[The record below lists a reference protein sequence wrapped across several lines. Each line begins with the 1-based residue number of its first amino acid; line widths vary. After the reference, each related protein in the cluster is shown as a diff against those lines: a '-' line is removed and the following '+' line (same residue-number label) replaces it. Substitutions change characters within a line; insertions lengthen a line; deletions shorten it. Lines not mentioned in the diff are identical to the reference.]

1 MYRIKNQNYCI
12 TMSNVTVSM
21 KLRCLLLLLCFVLN
35 NLQTVQSL
43 QRRHRLSS
51 SSSSLSSSSSTSS
64 SSPSPSSPSSASIN
78 AHRARS
84 ITRSS
89 WPRTEL
95 RLIRKV
101 YDDCYNKNNFIDCL
115 KHKALNGLTRAVNL
129 DFIKIMDGVVLEK
142 QNDTEKQSIIPI
154 LTDAR
159 SFNSLTP
166 IDQALISKIDKLAR
180 THSLKVDMSMGRGHD
195 DGGDGGGDIK
205 DKDKGSH
212 GVKYVIAALLTA
224 MGIAGPIGLK
234 ALAAIAGKA
243 LVISKVALTIA
254 SIIALKK
261 LFSHDHHEETSV
273 QVHAGDHNR
282 RSTYVIRP
290 LQKTN
295 TAGIGMTDAHYA
307 DPYRYYYE
315 YH

>member
-1 MYRIKNQNYCI
+1 MPSVFIVIPSDYDRDFGETFGCGTI
-12 TMSNVTVSM
+12 TQHKKKSVLVS
-21 KLRCLLLLLCFVLN
+21 RFSHVGAVLQQRPGSKGLN
-35 NLQTVQSL
+35 L
-43 QRRHRLSS
+43 QRRHKAVFPSLPTSPP
-51 SSSSLSSSSSTSS
+51 SSL
-64 SSPSPSSPSSASIN
+64 IGE
-78 AHRARS
+78 HKARS
-84 ITRSS
+84 IVKSS
-89 WPRTEL
+89 WPGPEL
-95 RLIRKV
+95 RIIRKV
-101 YDDCYNKNNFIDCL
+101 YDDCHNRNNFIDCL
-115 KHKALNGLTRAVNL
+115 KQKALNGLTRAINL
-129 DFIKIMDGVVLEK
+129 DSIKIMEGVILEK
-142 QNDTEKQSIIPI
+142 QNDTEKQSIIPV

-159 SFNSLTP
+159 SFNSLAP
-166 IDQALISKIDKLAR
+166 IDQALMSKLDKLAR
-180 THSLKVDMSMGRGHD
+180 THSLKVDMSVGRGHD
-195 DGGDGGGDIK
+195 DEGGDDKKEK
-205 DKDKGSH
+205 DKST

-295 TAGIGMTDAHYA
+295 SPNIGMTDAHYA